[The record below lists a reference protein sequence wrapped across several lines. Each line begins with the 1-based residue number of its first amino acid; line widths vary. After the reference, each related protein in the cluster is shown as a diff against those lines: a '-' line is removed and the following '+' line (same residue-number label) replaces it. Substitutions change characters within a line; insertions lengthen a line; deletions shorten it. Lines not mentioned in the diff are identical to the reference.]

1 MKKFLF
7 CLLLAIMV
15 IYPLSVDAFPLK
27 TDILGSEPNGV
38 MYDDWDDDDR
48 WERDDDDWWD
58 DDRYEDEDDDWW
70 DDDRY
75 EDDDD
80 DDWDDDRWED

>member
-48 WERDDDDWWD
+48 
-58 DDRYEDEDDDWW
+58 
-70 DDDRY
+70 Y

>member
-7 CLLLAIMV
+7 CLLLAVMV

-38 MYDDWDDDDR
+38 MYDDR

-80 DDWDDDRWED
+80 DDWDDDRWDD